1 MKLLDLLKESQFQQM
16 KVYNDL
22 RVNAFTPTQDL
33 QEDVVEEENGVVVGD
48 YQTKHF
54 DVCPGATA
62 LYKDIESKGV
72 DMDIAERSAKLHDV
86 LFFVEKHV
94 QEDGYDA
101 DEFYGQVG
109 EIIGHQIMKMAEMM
123 GLEEEHQYIQGHI
136 DLINKAVG

>member
-1 MKLLDLLKESQFQQM
+1 MKLKKLLSEIGVEQM
-16 KVYNDL
+16 KVYSNPYAT
-22 RVNAFTPTQDL
+22 AFKPIQEDETQDSA
-33 QEDVVEEENGVVVGD
+33 EVMVGE
-48 YQTKHF
+48 YQTKYF
-54 DVCPGATA
+54 DICPGATA

-101 DEFYGQVG
+101 DKFYGQVG

-123 GLEEEHQYIQGHI
+123 GLEKEHSYIQGHVDKI
-136 DLINKAVG
+136 KQSLK